1 MHTGTQVVASTESS
15 TLGFSTIRHSSCE
28 LVLGEKA
35 GIRCKKCEHHRKSLN
50 SMLNR
55 HQRESASDRVKPSS
69 HTNFS
74 KLSTPEKIDRLHN
87 MHQATH
93 QMKQQLE
100 RVKQRISQAIEK
112 DGIVVDEATHSDLKT
127 IVNESAKKATDLFPD
142 GSFQQL
148 FWEQQQQ
155 ASSVKDS
162 RSMRWHPLMI
172 KWCIYLRHLSSGAY
186 EALRSSDCVKLPS
199 QRTLRDYTHY
209 VRALPGFLADVDE
222 QLIEAAKLSTCEE
235 FQKYVVLVMDE
246 MHIKEDLVYDK
257 HSGELV
263 GFVNLG
269 ETNNR
274 LIQFERQV
282 ESSTCEHEPLANSIV
297 VLMVRGLFTHLQ
309 FPYAQ
314 FPCASVTGDLLFDP
328 FWEAV
333 ERLERCGLKV
343 MALTCDGASVNR
355 RLFKLHQTG
364 KELVHKVVN
373 PFATERFVYFFSDP
387 PHLLKTVR
395 NAWHN
400 MKRQL
405 WVSNFASSV
414 FTCRCY

>member
-1 MHTGTQVVASTESS
+1 
-15 TLGFSTIRHSSCE
+15 
-28 LVLGEKA
+28 
-35 GIRCKKCEHHRKSLN
+35 
-50 SMLNR
+50 
-55 HQRESASDRVKPSS
+55 
-69 HTNFS
+69 
-74 KLSTPEKIDRLHN
+74 
-87 MHQATH
+87 MHQATR

-100 RVKQRISQAIEK
+100 RVKQRISQVIEK

-209 VRALPGFLADVDE
+209 MRALPGFLADVDE

-314 FPCASVTGDLLFDP
+314 FPCASVTGTSCSIP
-328 FWEAV
+328 
-333 ERLERCGLKV
+333 
-343 MALTCDGASVNR
+343 S
-355 RLFKLHQTG
+355 G
-364 KELVHKVVN
+364 K
-373 PFATERFVYFFSDP
+373 
-387 PHLLKTVR
+387 LLKG
-395 NAWHN
+395 
-400 MKRQL
+400 
-405 WVSNFASSV
+405 SSDV
-414 FTCRCY
+414 G